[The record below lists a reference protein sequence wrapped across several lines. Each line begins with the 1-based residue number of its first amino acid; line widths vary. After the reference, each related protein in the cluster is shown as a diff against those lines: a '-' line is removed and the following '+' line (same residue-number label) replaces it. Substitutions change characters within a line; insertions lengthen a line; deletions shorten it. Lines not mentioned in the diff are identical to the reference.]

1 MLNEDAGL
9 EPTGTGG
16 SPVELRRQVQISK
29 EPASRVGVGLVN
41 LRKGVVGVAEVAANS
56 PLKGLI
62 FPGDIIQLG
71 ATSAAPTV
79 GSSPDAD
86 GLSAFF
92 FATSE
97 LSLTVETPPLRA
109 EAQSVFLR
117 SSELGETP
125 ELGIQ
130 VDKEPV
136 TGRARVARLKPDSIA
151 TAAVGGNV
159 LAPGDLIVAVSEGG
173 TLHETSNASQV
184 VARLKAYRCGTVELR
199 VVRSAGSRAALAGVE
214 TTGGAGTPVDA
225 VACRPTHTELVQ
237 MLSAGNDTRVRQ
249 RALHSLASALYTGE
263 IAELEL
269 HAESLWAIMVEL
281 ATEAEAAEDDL
292 TLSLAF
298 SAVANL
304 ATAGFVP
311 QGDAGGAIGHVLS
324 SSLIRALGGL
334 DSSLVAF
341 TLSAA
346 YNLCAEPSV
355 LGALNETHNRVAPM
369 LDALVKTSKDAQAR
383 KQAKG
388 TLRNMQ
394 QHRVAM
400 AAAQAVQ
407 AVPPA
412 PPVPLI
418 A

>member
-1 MLNEDAGL
+1 M
-9 EPTGTGG
+9 PTGTGG
-16 SPVELRRQVQISK
+16 CPVDNRRQVQISK

-41 LRKGVVGVAEVAANS
+41 LRKGVVGVAEVAATS

-62 FPGDIIQLG
+62 FPGDIIQPG
-71 ATSAAPTV
+71 TTSTATPNV

-97 LSLTVETPPLRA
+97 LALTVETPPLRA

-136 TGRARVARLKPDSIA
+136 TGRARVSRLKPDSIA

-173 TLHETSNASQV
+173 TLYETSNASQV
-184 VARLKAYRCGTVELR
+184 VARLKAYRCGAVELR

-214 TTGGAGTPVDA
+214 ATGGAAGTPVDA
-225 VACRPTHTELVQ
+225 VACRPTYTELVQ
-237 MLSAGNDTRVRQ
+237 MLSAGNDIRVRQ
-249 RALHSLASALYTGE
+249 RALHSLASALYKGDT
-263 IAELEL
+263 AELEL
-269 HAESLWAIMVEL
+269 HAASLWAIMVEL
-281 ATEAEAAEDDL
+281 ATEAEVAKDDL

-311 QGDAGGAIGHVLS
+311 QGDAGSAIGHVLS

-394 QHRVAM
+394 QHRAAM

-407 AVPPA
+407 AVPP
-412 PPVPLI
+412 PVPVI